1 MKSWFS
7 RHFENFSQGL
17 VEFTNN
23 SYINDQIKYQSILK
37 MKFMSL
43 INKID
48 EDYKQSIK
56 NKDQQKIDTLRLI
69 RSAIKDK
76 DISSRTS
83 KNKEGINESEI
94 LSLLLNLIKQ
104 RNDSIDQFQKAKR
117 DDLIKNEKSE
127 IEVIKDYLPLQKT
140 QAETEKIINEIII
153 SNNLESI
160 KDMGKL
166 MAIIKNDY
174 AGEVDMG
181 LAGKIAKSKLIN

>member
-1 MKSWFS
+1 
-7 RHFENFSQGL
+7 
-17 VEFTNN
+17 
-23 SYINDQIKYQSILK
+23 
-37 MKFMSL
+37 MSL
-43 INKID
+43 RNNID

-83 KNKEGINESEI
+83 ENKEGINDSEI

-104 RNDSIDQFQKAKR
+104 RNDSIEQFQKAKR

-127 IEVIKDYLPLQKT
+127 IEVIKYYLPQQKT
-140 QAETEKIINEIII
+140 QEETEKIINEIIS
-153 SNNLESI
+153 SNNLVSI

-166 MAIIKNDY
+166 MSIIKNDY

-181 LAGKIAKSKLIN
+181 LVGKIAKSKLIN

>member
-1 MKSWFS
+1 
-7 RHFENFSQGL
+7 
-17 VEFTNN
+17 
-23 SYINDQIKYQSILK
+23 
-37 MKFMSL
+37 MSL
-43 INKID
+43 RNKID

-56 NKDQQKIDTLRLI
+56 NKDQKKTDTLRLI

-83 KNKEGINESEI
+83 QNKEGINDSEI

-104 RNDSIDQFQKAKR
+104 RNDSIEQFQKAKR

-127 IEVIKDYLPLQKT
+127 IEVIKYYLPQQKT
-140 QAETEKIINEIII
+140 QEETEKIINEII
-153 SNNLESI
+153 SGKNLESI

-166 MAIIKNDY
+166 MSIIKNDY

-181 LAGKIAKSKLIN
+181 LVGKIAKSKLIN

>member
-1 MKSWFS
+1 
-7 RHFENFSQGL
+7 
-17 VEFTNN
+17 
-23 SYINDQIKYQSILK
+23 
-37 MKFMSL
+37 MSL
-43 INKID
+43 RNKID

-56 NKDQQKIDTLRLI
+56 NKDQKKTDTLRLI

-83 KNKEGINESEI
+83 ENKEGINDSEI

-104 RNDSIDQFQKAKR
+104 RNDSIEQFKKAKR

-127 IEVIKDYLPLQKT
+127 IEVIKDYLPQQKT
-140 QAETEKIINEIII
+140 QEETEKIINEIIS

-166 MAIIKNDY
+166 ISIIKNDY

-181 LAGKIAKSKLIN
+181 LVGKIAKSKLIN

>member
-1 MKSWFS
+1 
-7 RHFENFSQGL
+7 
-17 VEFTNN
+17 
-23 SYINDQIKYQSILK
+23 
-37 MKFMSL
+37 MSL
-43 INKID
+43 RNKID

-83 KNKEGINESEI
+83 ENKEGINDTAI

-104 RNDSIDQFQKAKR
+104 RNDSIEQFQKAKR

-127 IEVIKDYLPLQKT
+127 IEVIKYYLPQQKT
-140 QAETEKIINEIII
+140 QEETEKIINEIIS

-166 MAIIKNDY
+166 MSIIKNDY

-181 LAGKIAKSKLIN
+181 LVGKIAKSKLIN

>member
-1 MKSWFS
+1 
-7 RHFENFSQGL
+7 
-17 VEFTNN
+17 
-23 SYINDQIKYQSILK
+23 
-37 MKFMSL
+37 MSL
-43 INKID
+43 RNKID

-56 NKDQQKIDTLRLI
+56 NKDQKKTDTLRLI

-83 KNKEGINESEI
+83 ENKEGINDSEI

-104 RNDSIDQFQKAKR
+104 RNDSIEQFQKAKR

-127 IEVIKDYLPLQKT
+127 IEVIKNYLPQQKT
-140 QAETEKIINEIII
+140 QEETEKIINEIIS

-166 MAIIKNDY
+166 MSIIKSDY

-181 LAGKIAKSKLIN
+181 LVGKIAKSKLIN

>member
-1 MKSWFS
+1 
-7 RHFENFSQGL
+7 
-17 VEFTNN
+17 
-23 SYINDQIKYQSILK
+23 
-37 MKFMSL
+37 MSL
-43 INKID
+43 RNKID

-83 KNKEGINESEI
+83 ENKEGINDSEI

-104 RNDSIDQFQKAKR
+104 RNDSIEQFQKAKR

-127 IEVIKDYLPLQKT
+127 IEVIKDYLPQQKT
-140 QAETEKIINEIII
+140 QEETEKIINEIII

-160 KDMGKL
+160 RDMGKL
-166 MAIIKNDY
+166 MSIIKNDY
-174 AGEVDMG
+174 AGEVNMG
-181 LAGKIAKSKLIN
+181 LVGKIAKSKLIN

>member
-1 MKSWFS
+1 
-7 RHFENFSQGL
+7 
-17 VEFTNN
+17 
-23 SYINDQIKYQSILK
+23 
-37 MKFMSL
+37 MSL
-43 INKID
+43 RNKID

-104 RNDSIDQFQKAKR
+104 RNDSIEQFQKAKR

-127 IEVIKDYLPLQKT
+127 IEVIKNYLPQQKT
-140 QAETEKIINEIII
+140 QEETEKIINEIIS

-166 MAIIKNDY
+166 MSIIKSEY
-174 AGEVDMG
+174 TGEVDMG
-181 LAGKIAKSKLIN
+181 LVGKIAKSKLIN

>member
-1 MKSWFS
+1 
-7 RHFENFSQGL
+7 
-17 VEFTNN
+17 
-23 SYINDQIKYQSILK
+23 
-37 MKFMSL
+37 MSL
-43 INKID
+43 RNKID

-83 KNKEGINESEI
+83 ENKEGINDSEI

-104 RNDSIDQFQKAKR
+104 RNDSIAQFQKAKR

-127 IEVIKDYLPLQKT
+127 IEVIKDYLPQQKT
-140 QAETEKIINEIII
+140 QEETEKIINEIII

-160 KDMGKL
+160 RDMGKL
-166 MAIIKNDY
+166 MSIIKNDY

-181 LAGKIAKSKLIN
+181 LVGKIAKSKLIN